1 MAATLQGFL
10 QNCMTEHVVV
20 HFLFH
25 KKTSR
30 NLLFFL
36 IFEKIRR
43 FFCVFGTRIAI
54 EGVTAQ

>member
-43 FFCVFGTRIAI
+43 FFVFLACGL
-54 EGVTAQ
+54 Q

>member
-25 KKTSR
+25 QKTLH

-43 FFCVFGTRIAI
+43 FGIRRFLCFWHDGL
-54 EGVTAQ
+54 Q

>member
-20 HFLFH
+20 HFLFQ
-25 KKTSR
+25 KTSH

-43 FFCVFGTRIAI
+43 FFVFLARGLRI
-54 EGVTAQ
+54 

>member
-25 KKTSR
+25 KKHHTTCCFS
-30 NLLFFL
+30 
-36 IFEKIRR
+36 
-43 FFCVFGTRIAI
+43 
-54 EGVTAQ
+54 